1 MTSNRGQ
8 DPGTSAEQHGWRTA
22 AACRGED
29 PDLFFSR
36 EFEIIAR
43 KICITCRV
51 RPECLA
57 SILDIERGT
66 SVDYRDGIVAGLTPR
81 ERWRLGRP
89 VPDENEEPTAQ
100 AAEEPACGSHDAMVQ
115 HLGRGDPVDSEC
127 WSGIQRRERSNQAKR
142 GETRPKKKPKPTLT
156 AVPESK
162 RRRTAKPPVQQ
173 LPTPVG
179 GVRPPAGATAKE
191 RHVYRLWSRGLADF
205 EIARRADLST
215 LAVRRVRDA
224 YGLIAN
230 TPAAKAS

>member
-1 MTSNRGQ
+1 MASNRGQ
-8 DPGTSAEQHGWRTA
+8 DPGTSARRHDWRTA

-43 KICITCRV
+43 KICITCPV

-89 VPDENEEPTAQ
+89 VPDEDEEPSAQ
-100 AAEEPACGSHDAMVQ
+100 AAEEPACGTHDAMIQ
-115 HLGRGDPVDSEC
+115 HLGRGEPLDSEC
-127 WSGIQRRERSNQAKR
+127 WSGLQRRERSNKVKR
-142 GETRPKKKPKPTLT
+142 GETRPKKAQARTLTTLPGAKRRGSAKPAVRHAPKP
-156 AVPESK
+156 VGVH
-162 RRRTAKPPVQQ
+162 PP
-173 LPTPVG
+173 T
-179 GVRPPAGATAKE
+179 GATVKE
-191 RHVYRLWSRGLADF
+191 RHVYRLWSQGLPDV
-205 EIARRADLST
+205 EIARCADLST